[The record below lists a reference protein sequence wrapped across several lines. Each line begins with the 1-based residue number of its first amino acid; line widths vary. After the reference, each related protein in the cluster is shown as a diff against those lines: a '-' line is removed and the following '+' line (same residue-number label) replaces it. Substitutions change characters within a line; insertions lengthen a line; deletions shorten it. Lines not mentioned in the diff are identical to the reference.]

1 MKSTTNA
8 LTPANA
14 KFAPPSPSGRGGRG
28 VRVKL
33 GVLVMLVFVLAAIFA
48 SAIAPYNPDE
58 IIESQMQG
66 PSLRHLFGTDDLGR
80 DLFSRALYGAR
91 ISLTVG
97 FVAVIISI
105 LIGTLFGALSGY
117 YGGWRDTLITRF
129 IDIMLAFPSIFLI
142 LAIQAMLT
150 PNIYNVMVVI
160 GITSWMG
167 VARLVRG
174 EFLRIREL
182 QYVEAARSI
191 GCSDF
196 RIIFRHILPN
206 ASGPIIVAATLG
218 MAGAVLTESA
228 LSFLGMGVQPP
239 MPSWGNMLMDSQAYL
254 FDAPWMSVIP
264 GLLIF
269 MTVLSLYFIGEGLR
283 ERLDVRS

>member
-1 MKSTTNA
+1 MKRNK
-8 LTPANA
+8 P
-14 KFAPPSPSGRGGRG
+14 F
-28 VRVKL
+28 VL
-33 GVLVMLVFVLAAIFA
+33 GATVLFLFVLAAVFA
-48 SAIAPYNPDE
+48 PMLAPFNPDN
-58 IIESQMQG
+58 IIESEMQG
-66 PSLRHLFGTDDLGR
+66 LSVKHIFGTDDLGR
-80 DLFSRALYGAR
+80 DIFSRSLYGAR

-97 FVAVIISI
+97 FVAVIIAV
-105 LIGTLFGALSGY
+105 LIGTLFGAISGY
-117 YGGWRDTLITRF
+117 YGGLLDGFIMRF
-129 IDIMLAFPSIFLI
+129 VDVMLAFPSIFLI

-160 GITSWMG
+160 GLTSWMG

-182 QYVEAARSI
+182 QYVEAARAI
-191 GCSDF
+191 GCSNF

-239 MPSWGNMLMDSQAYL
+239 MPSWGNMLMDSQAYM
-254 FDAPWMSVIP
+254 FDAPWMAVIP
-264 GLLIF
+264 GILILL
-269 MTVLSLYFIGEGLR
+269 TVLSLYFVGEGLR
-283 ERLDVRS
+283 EKLNVRG